1 MTAVLLACA
10 AQVVYIVAFVV
21 FKTATRAMSPLTG
34 RRPLA
39 VMTQALSSGCWL
51 LGLLLLVTGFA
62 MGDIALLSLP
72 LAAALP
78 AYGFGL
84 VLVLVVGHRWFGE
97 RFAGREWLGM
107 LLTVAAMTSAAAS
120 VALKTTSPGFVVYL
134 PTREDALAAPDAL
147 PWTTLAAVVVPS
159 LAIPLWMFTVRD
171 RAVEGRHARRLTGI
185 AYGVG
190 AGVLLGTAEVFGL
203 GTALTLAD
211 GRLDVH
217 LTPHPYLFLLAGVFG
232 LALLSIGLQRCRLS
246 LFVTVLTLTAKIH
259 LLLSATLIFGEPWPQ
274 DRPLFLLRVGAVALA
289 MLAVLTFP
297 RHERRRTRP
306 SITPQPKPRYATPMT
321 TAPSWRP
328 TPHAHPSRH
337 RRNQAKPATRHMT
350 AHVSGRAPRQQ
361 LAAPHGPAN
370 TAPTTSSAAFQ

>member
-1 MTAVLLACA
+1 VTAVLLACA

-39 VMTQALSSGCWL
+39 VMTQALSSGRWL

-84 VLVLVVGHRWFGE
+84 ILVLLVGHLSFGE

-107 LLTVAAMTSAAAS
+107 LLTVAAMASAAAS
-120 VALKTTSPGFVVYL
+120 VAVKTAPRFAVNL

-147 PWTTLAAVVVPS
+147 PWWTLAAVVVPS

-171 RAVEGRHARRLTGI
+171 RAVQGRHARRLTGI

-232 LALLSIGLQRCRLS
+232 LTLLSIGLQRCRLS
-246 LFVTVLTLTAKIH
+246 LFVTVLTLTAKLH

-274 DRPLFLLRVGAVALA
+274 DRPLFMLRVGAVALA

-297 RHERRRTRP
+297 KHERRRTRP
-306 SITPQPKPRYATPMT
+306 TPTPPHRYRYTPPMP
-321 TAPSWRP
+321 TAPSWAP
-328 TPHAHPSRH
+328 
-337 RRNQAKPATRHMT
+337 
-350 AHVSGRAPRQQ
+350 APRSQHTGV
-361 LAAPHGPAN
+361 L
-370 TAPTTSSAAFQ
+370 